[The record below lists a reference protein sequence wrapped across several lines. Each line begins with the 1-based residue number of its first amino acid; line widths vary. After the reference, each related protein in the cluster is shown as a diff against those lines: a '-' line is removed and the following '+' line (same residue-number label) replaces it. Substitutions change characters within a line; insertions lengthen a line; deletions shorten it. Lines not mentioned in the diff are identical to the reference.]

1 MLKKYDSLLN
11 LDATIASDLFLEC
24 EHPWEVLP
32 MIELYILRIASKL
45 GDEYEEKGDNVFVHK
60 SAKISDTASI
70 SGPCIIGANT
80 EVRPGAYIRGKVIIG
95 DNCIVGNSS
104 ELKNAIMFN
113 NAKCPHFNYVGDS
126 VMGEYAHIGGGVIL
140 SNVKSDNSN
149 IVVKDSDESY
159 ETGLRKFSAI
169 LGNHAEIG
177 CNSVLCPGTIIGENS
192 NVYPLTRVR
201 GVVPSNSIVKS
212 MDNIIEKEDR

>member
-24 EHPWEVLP
+24 EHPWDVLP

-80 EVRPGAYIRGKVIIG
+80 EVRPGAYIRGKVIVG

-126 VMGEYAHIGGGVIL
+126 VMGEYAHIGAGVIL

-149 IVVKDSDESY
+149 IVVKDGNESY

-169 LGNHAEIG
+169 LGNYAEIG